1 MSLASAIRKR
11 RLNFAGQILLLQL
24 AVVVLVVLVT
34 AGVHGWL
41 TYQRLG
47 LEAEERALSV
57 ARTLATTDQVRAEAA
72 RLTAADAAALPTSQ
86 LLNDPL
92 VPLAR
97 DVRTRTGAL
106 FVVITDDQGIRLTHP
121 NPERLGHRVSTDPSK
136 PLAGEEV
143 TNQEIGTLGLSARA
157 KVPIYAPGSQ
167 QIVVGEVSVGFAM
180 SDVLENVAA
189 DILPVAITGVG
200 ALGLGLVASWLLVR
214 RLRRLTLGLEP
225 EEIAA
230 LAQDQEAVLRGVD
243 EGVVGISAQGI
254 ITVVNAEARR
264 LLGLRDGDDVVGQPL
279 AEAGLPPSLS
289 RLADGAN
296 AESPSTEEVI
306 GSRVLILTSRAVR
319 TGGRRGGAEQDL
331 GTVIMLRDRTQM
343 QSLTRQLQAVSSMTT
358 ALRAQRHEFANRLH
372 TVAGLLGIGNNREA
386 KEYVGSLLATGPLKF
401 PVEQAEQ
408 LGDPYLQAF
417 IGAKSVEAGER
428 GVHLRIGEETL
439 VRGRVSDPHDVTT
452 VIGNLIDNAV
462 QAAVHGSNPDRWVEV
477 DLLDEPD
484 PAPGVGSD
492 EAPGGGGTGPGSG
505 GDGDEQDRD
514 PGANGRPPGTLH
526 LVVADSGDGATDP
539 ELIFADGYSTASAT
553 PLDAHGQGLGLS
565 MCRQIARDRAGDVW
579 LADGG
584 QVGGPGAVF
593 CARLP
598 ETVERREPAD
608 QRRATERGKP
618 DDAAR
623 AGLAGERT

>member
-1 MSLASAIRKR
+1 MSLASAVRKP

-57 ARTLATTDQVRAEAA
+57 ARTLATMDEVRAEAA
-72 RLTAADAAALPTSQ
+72 RLSAADAASLPTST
-86 LLNDPL
+86 LLGDPL

-97 DVRTRTGAL
+97 DVRSRTGAL

-121 NPERLGHRVSTDPSK
+121 NPARLGHRVSTDPTKALS
-136 PLAGEEV
+136 GQEV
-143 TNQEIGTLGLSARA
+143 TNQERGTLGLSARA

-167 QIVVGEVSVGFAM
+167 HIVVGEVSVGFAM
-180 SDVLENVAA
+180 SDVLENVSA
-189 DILPVAITGVG
+189 DILPIAVTGVG
-200 ALGLGLVASWLLVR
+200 ALGLGVVASWLLVR

-225 EEIAA
+225 EEITA

-243 EGVVGISAQGI
+243 EGVVGVSAQGT

-264 LLGLRDGDDVVGQPL
+264 LLGLREGDDVVGQPL

-289 RLADGAN
+289 RLAAN
-296 AESPSTEEVI
+296 ASSESPSVEEVI
-306 GSRVLILTSRAVR
+306 GSRVLILTARAVR
-319 TGGRRGGAEQDL
+319 TGRRGGPEQDL

-372 TVAGLLGIGNNREA
+372 TVAGLLGIGDHREA

-408 LGDPYLQAF
+408 LGDSYLQAF

-439 VRGRVSDPHDVTT
+439 VRGRVGDPHDVTT
-452 VIGNLIDNAV
+452 VVGNLIDNAV
-462 QAAVHGSNPDRWVEV
+462 HAAVHGSDPDRWVEV
-477 DLLDEPD
+477 DLLDELNDRTPEG
-484 PAPGVGSD
+484 AD
-492 EAPGGGGTGPGSG
+492 EP
-505 GDGDEQDRD
+505 R
-514 PGANGRPPGTLH
+514 GTLH
-526 LVVADSGDGATDP
+526 LVVADSGDGIADP
-539 ELIFADGYSTASAT
+539 ELIFTDGYSTAAAT

-565 MCRQIARDRAGDVW
+565 LCRQIARDRGGDVW
-579 LADGG
+579 LADVGKT
-584 QVGGPGAVF
+584 GGPGAVF

-598 ETVERREPAD
+598 ETVERRREPGEAGPA
-608 QRRATERGKP
+608 QL
-618 DDAAR
+618 AA
-623 AGLAGERT
+623 GRTS